1 MNIDFRKIKNI
12 VASIA
17 SAVSVLGIIWACGR
31 LIMHDIPAL
40 ISGYEEIAI
49 ETEEEMNDYGQS
61 YERATKTV
69 NKRVEVSE
77 AIGMI
82 IENLMIGVLS
92 AGVLITY
99 PIYREYSE

>member
-12 VASIA
+12 VVRIASIVA
-17 SAVSVLGIIWACGR
+17 LLGIIWACGR
-31 LIMHDIPAL
+31 LIIHDIPTL
-40 ISGYEEIAI
+40 ISGYEEIVI
-49 ETEEEMNDYGQS
+49 ETKEQTNNYGQS
-61 YERATKTV
+61 YEIVTKTV
-69 NKRVEVSE
+69 NKRVESLD